1 MGKCRRT
8 DDIEFIYNTLL
19 KSGNAGP
26 GRAEIPHRGDDEVI
40 GGWTFSH
47 FLMNNGEMQKD
58 G

>member
-26 GRAEIPHRGDDEVI
+26 GRAEIPHRGDDAVV

-47 FLMNNGEMQKD
+47 FLMNNGEM
-58 G
+58 